1 MIKTFSEVLS
11 DLMGELVARTP
22 FTNLNPSA
30 AIRGLLEVI
39 AKVIA
44 DLYGRVIE
52 RVILMSNR
60 FTILCSLETP
70 LFSLPPTVDRDSGI
84 SRF

>member
-1 MIKTFSEVLS
+1 MIKSLSEILD
-11 DLMGELVARTP
+11 DLMSELVVRTP

-44 DLYGRVIE
+44 EIGRASCRE
-52 RVILMSNR
+52 RV
-60 FTILCSLETP
+60 
-70 LFSLPPTVDRDSGI
+70 
-84 SRF
+84 